1 MRRLKKWM
9 MMIGAGALTM
19 GMAACGQTAEPTAG
33 SEGEQET
40 ASKLTLE
47 EVYAKSAE
55 ASEKINSLH
64 ADMKTNQLMSMQ
76 PAGMEM
82 DMEMDISMDLT
93 TDPPAFY
100 QTSETSIVSEDI
112 ENENPMKMEMYLTEQ
127 GMFLF
132 DPTMQSWLK
141 MPDESVEE
149 LKGLADQQT
158 ADPSQQLEDLEA
170 FQDDFTFEQ
179 TEEEYILK
187 LDAEGEKFKELIDR
201 QLDKTLGQLE
211 LEAQT
216 ALEDMKIHSVSYEIF
231 IDKETFLPNSMNVD
245 MALDMNIEGETMSI
259 QSDVEAVYSKYNEI
273 EAIIVPEEVI
283 EQAEEMAF

>member
-1 MRRLKKWM
+1 
-9 MMIGAGALTM
+9 M
-19 GMAACGQTAEPTAG
+19 GMAACGQTAEPAAG
-33 SEGEQET
+33 SGEEKEA
-40 ASKLTLE
+40 ASELTLE

-55 ASEKINSLH
+55 ASEQIESLH
-64 ADMKTNQLMSMQ
+64 ADMKTNQTMSMQ

-82 DMEMDISMDLT
+82 KMAMDISMDLT
-93 TDPPAFY
+93 TDPLAFY
-100 QTSETSIVSEDI
+100 QTSETSVVSEDI

-127 GMFLF
+127 GMFLY
-132 DPTMQSWLK
+132 DATMQSWLK

-158 ADPSQQLEDLEA
+158 ADPSQQLEDLAA

-179 TEEEYILK
+179 TEDEYILK
-187 LDAEGEKFKELIDR
+187 LDAEGEEFKELIDK

-216 ALEDMKIHSVSYEIF
+216 ALEDMQIHSVSYEIF
-231 IDKETFLPNSMNVD
+231 IDKDSFLTNSMNVD
-245 MALDMNIEGETMSI
+245 MDLDMNIEGETMSI
-259 QSDVEAVYSKYNEI
+259 QSDVQAVYSKYNEI
-273 EAIIVPEEVI
+273 EAITVPAEVI